1 MSKRVKINFER
12 INRNN
17 YTVIPAKDI
26 AEVNKRICESM
37 TPVIR
42 DFNRKEAL
50 SWIAVKDKIKV

>member
-1 MSKRVKINFER
+1 MSKRTKINFEK
-12 INRNN
+12 INKGN

-26 AEVNKRICESM
+26 AEVNKRISENM